1 LNETRLG
8 GIKIGGRIIIRELNA
23 TSATEAQ
30 RPQRGCDGNLVCD
43 INPWLNRGDAL
54 RLCANISKVLRDH
67 KDPDS
72 YRARRSQGPT
82 PQWGVSEVRDQWV

>member
-1 LNETRLG
+1 MWRKIPVRKNKIRNKNESDKWECKVLNETRLG

-43 INPWLNRGDAL
+43 INP
-54 RLCANISKVLRDH
+54 
-67 KDPDS
+67 
-72 YRARRSQGPT
+72 
-82 PQWGVSEVRDQWV
+82 